1 MTFSNTKAPPPVT
14 LDSLRSAIKKVEQ
27 LGDDSLQ
34 RLKDTGILPP
44 HATSLP
50 RAIYV
55 RSDAWPALRR
65 ELEARCLVHD
75 TRTSAG
81 RTIPTGR
88 VAGLLGI
95 DIFVTEMPIPKPWA
109 WDFELGIK
117 P

>member
-1 MTFSNTKAPPPVT
+1 MTFSNTKAPPPIT
-14 LDSLRSAIKKVEQ
+14 LDSL
-27 LGDDSLQ
+27 
-34 RLKDTGILPP
+34 
-44 HATSLP
+44 HATIKALKLANRP
-50 RAIYV
+50 IGKAIYV